1 MIRILN
7 AEPLGYSEAARR
19 ILQAIGQVDE
29 LGLDREGLLSRLP
42 DYHVLVVR
50 LGFQV
55 DRAVIDAGGRL
66 RAIVTATTG
75 LDHIDVP
82 YAEGR
87 GIAVLSLR
95 GEREFLRSIP
105 ATAEHAWALLLAL
118 TRRIPWAHD
127 SVLDGKWERDDFRGH
142 DLCGRRLGILGLG
155 RIGERVA
162 RYGLAFGMHVAAY
175 DPAPVGEMAGVTRC
189 ASMAELLCR
198 SDVLSIHVPLNEGTE
213 KLVGRA
219 ELAQLPRGALLI
231 NTSRGAVL
239 DEAALL
245 KALGNHQLGGA
256 ALDVVAHE
264 REQPAAGREA
274 LLAHAR
280 AHTNLLITPH
290 IGGATME
297 SMRDTEVFMAEK
309 LKRHLRETDR
319 PLYPADI
326 SLTEKGV
333 G

>member
-7 AEPLGYSEAARR
+7 AEPLNYGEAARR
-19 ILQAIGQVDE
+19 ILQTIGPVDE
-29 LGLDREGLLSRLP
+29 GCLNREGLLSRLP
-42 DYHVLVVR
+42 DYHVLIVR

-66 RAIVTATTG
+66 RVIVTATTG
-75 LDHIDVP
+75 LNHIDVP
-82 YAEGR
+82 YAEQR

-95 GEREFLRSIP
+95 GEYDFLRSIP
-105 ATAEHAWALLLAL
+105 ATAEHTWALLLAL
-118 TRRIPWAHD
+118 IRRIPWAHD
-127 SVLDGKWERDDFRGH
+127 SVLDGRWERDAFRGH
-142 DLCGRRLGILGLG
+142 DLCQRRLGILGLG

-162 RYGLAFGMHVAAY
+162 RYGLAFGMDVAAY
-175 DPAPVGEMAGVTRC
+175 DPAPVGEMDGVTRT
-189 ASMAELLCR
+189 ASMAELLGR

-219 ELAQLPRGALLI
+219 ELAQLPSGALLI

-245 KALGNHQLGGA
+245 EALGSHQMAGA
-256 ALDVVAHE
+256 ALDVVADE
-264 REQPAAGREA
+264 RGQPAAGREA

-297 SMRDTEVFMAEK
+297 SMRETEVFMAEK
-309 LKRHLRETDR
+309 LKRYLREMDR
-319 PLYPADI
+319 PLYPAGQA
-326 SLTEKGV
+326 LTEKGV